1 LDYCEI
7 KIDNFSNYFQNLFFG
22 RWINKV
28 FIITNMERGIAL
40 QNQTYLSYIDIFNY
54 FTGSGIIAEVITIFI
69 SVFKPWGKQE
79 NNKYSTA
86 TR

>member
-1 LDYCEI
+1 
-7 KIDNFSNYFQNLFFG
+7 
-22 RWINKV
+22 
-28 FIITNMERGIAL
+28 MERGIAL